1 MDASLIA
8 LYLLLGA
15 AIGFLAG
22 LLGIGG
28 GMTIVPLL
36 TLAFTHQG
44 FAPAHVVHLALGT
57 ATATIVFT
65 GISSTRE
72 HHRHGAV
79 VWRVVAGMA
88 PGMVVGA
95 LAGTQAV
102 GIMSTAFLAAFFG
115 LFVAITATQVLID
128 RKPKPTRQLPG
139 AVGLFAVGGGIGLAS
154 SMVGAGGA
162 FLSVPFMAACN
173 INLRKCVA
181 TSAALGLP
189 VAVAGTIGYVARR
202 NPAERVTAVLGWLRL
217 SAGAAGDRRRE
228 CRRRA
233 IRRARGAPLAGGA
246 PAQGV
251 RGDPLRARVVHA
263 VEGVAERLAGNA

>member
-8 LYLLLGA
+8 LYLLLGSV
-15 AIGFLAG
+15 IGFLAG

-36 TLAFTHQG
+36 TLTFTQQG
-44 FAPAHVVHLALGT
+44 FAPENVVHLALGT

-65 GISSTRE
+65 GIASTRE

-88 PGMVVGA
+88 PGMIVGA

-102 GIMSTAFLAAFFG
+102 GIMSTAFLAGFFG
-115 LFVAITATQVLID
+115 LFVAIAATQVLLD
-128 RKPKPTRQLPG
+128 RKPEPTRQLPG
-139 AVGLFAVGGGIGLAS
+139 AGGLFAVGGGIGLVS

-162 FLSVPFMAACN
+162 FMSVPFMAACN
-173 INLRKCVA
+173 IDLRKCVA

-189 VAVAGTIGYVARR
+189 VAIAGTVGYMLAGMRQSGLPPYSVGFVYLPALLAIVAASVVAAPFGARAAHRWPVARLR
-202 NPAERVTAVLGWLRL
+202 KAFAVILYVLASYMLWKAWQ
-217 SAGAAGDRRRE
+217 SAQ
-228 CRRRA
+228 
-233 IRRARGAPLAGGA
+233 I
-246 PAQGV
+246 
-251 RGDPLRARVVHA
+251 
-263 VEGVAERLAGNA
+263 

>member
-1 MDASLIA
+1 M
-8 LYLLLGA
+8 GA

-115 LFVAITATQVLID
+115 LFVAIAATQVLID

-139 AVGLFAVGGGIGLAS
+139 AVGLFAVGGGIGL
-154 SMVGAGGA
+154 VVQHGRRGRRLPLGAVHGRLQHQPAQVRRDVGGA
-162 FLSVPFMAACN
+162 RAPRRRRRHDRV
-173 INLRKCVA
+173 R
-181 TSAALGLP
+181 
-189 VAVAGTIGYVARR
+189 ARR
-202 NPAERVTAVLGWLRL
+202 NRQSGLPPYSVGFVYLPALLAIVAASVVAAPFGARAAHRWPVARLRKAFAVILYVLASYMLWKAWQ
-217 SAGAAGDRRRE
+217 SA
-228 CRRRA
+228 
-233 IRRARGAPLAGGA
+233 
-246 PAQGV
+246 
-251 RGDPLRARVVHA
+251 
-263 VEGVAERLAGNA
+263 

>member
-189 VAVAGTIGYVARR
+189 VAVAGTIGYV
-202 NPAERVTAVLGWLRL
+202 
-217 SAGAAGDRRRE
+217 
-228 CRRRA
+228 
-233 IRRARGAPLAGGA
+233 LAGIRQSGLPPYSVGFVYLPALLAIAAASVVAAPFGA
-246 PAQGV
+246 RAAHRWPVA
-251 RGDPLRARVVHA
+251 RLRKAFA
-263 VEGVAERLAGNA
+263 VILYVLASYMLWKAWQSV

>member
-1 MDASLIA
+1 VDASLIA

-44 FAPAHVVHLALGT
+44 FAAAHVVHLALGT

-65 GISSTRE
+65 GIASTRE

-79 VWRVVAGMA
+79 VWPVVAGMA

-102 GIMSTAFLAAFFG
+102 GIMSTSFLAAFFG
-115 LFVAITATQVLID
+115 VFVAIAATQVLID

-189 VAVAGTIGYVARR
+189 VAIAGTIGYV
-202 NPAERVTAVLGWLRL
+202 
-217 SAGAAGDRRRE
+217 
-228 CRRRA
+228 
-233 IRRARGAPLAGGA
+233 LAGIRQSGLPPYSVGFVYLPALLAIAAASVVAAPFGA
-246 PAQGV
+246 RAAHRWPVA
-251 RGDPLRARVVHA
+251 RLRKAFA
-263 VEGVAERLAGNA
+263 VILYLLASYMLWKAWQSA